1 MNFLVSSL
9 IHTYSRGYS
18 ETLLLASDHVPCWV
32 NNIVVYIVCFLSNKE
47 SFSVCHA
54 LCMQMIGNQEFF
66 CSCSLFVDS
75 SWPDKLLP
83 YACFPITLSIALTSK
98 KNEESCSCKLA

>member
-1 MNFLVSSL
+1 MNLLVSSL

-18 ETLLLASDHVPCWV
+18 ETLLLASDHVPCWD

-66 CSCSLFVDS
+66 VLVSFSLIVVGQISCFLMLVSL
-75 SWPDKLLP
+75 
-83 YACFPITLSIALTSK
+83 
-98 KNEESCSCKLA
+98 